1 MTTLINEATG
11 GVVTFGA
18 AATIDVTIRK
28 DGEVVDLTNK
38 TVKATVRA
46 ANNDQVA
53 LHADLEGFGTTIQ
66 DAAAGVVRVEL
77 TAALTAHL
85 AAPANVTQTR
95 GHYLQLVVTDDGYA
109 PNPVKFNVRRAAATL
124 GG

>member
-28 DGEVVDLTNK
+28 DGEVLDLTGK

-53 LHADLEGFGTTIQ
+53 LHADLEGFGTTLQ
-66 DAAAGVVRVEL
+66 DAAGGVARV
-77 TAALTAHL
+77 ALTSALAAHL
-85 AAPANVTQTR
+85 DPPPTVTQTR
-95 GHYLQLVVTDDGYA
+95 AHYLQVVVVEDGYA
-109 PNPVKFNVRRAAATL
+109 PNPIKFNVRRAAAAL

>member
-28 DGEVVDLTNK
+28 DGAVLDLTNK

-53 LHADLEGFGTTIQ
+53 LHADLEGFATTLQ
-66 DAAAGVVRVEL
+66 DAAGGVARV
-77 TAALTAHL
+77 ALTSALAAHL
-85 AAPANVTQTR
+85 DAPPTVTQTR
-95 GHYLQLVVTDDGYA
+95 AHYLQVVVVEDNYA
-109 PNPVKFNVRRAAATL
+109 PNPIKFSVRRAAAAL

>member
-28 DGEVVDLTNK
+28 DGEVLDLSGK
-38 TVKATVRA
+38 TVKATIRA

-53 LHADLEGFGTTIQ
+53 LHADLEGFGTTLQ
-66 DAAAGVVRVEL
+66 DAAGGVARV
-77 TAALTAHL
+77 ALTSALAAHL
-85 AAPANVTQTR
+85 DAPPTVTQTR
-95 GHYLQLVVTDDGYA
+95 AHYLQVVVVEDGYA
-109 PNPVKFNVRRAAATL
+109 PNPVKFNVRRAAAAL